1 MVKYKFGW
9 HSGKLTVKDIEILD
23 TLDVKGSLTFGDA
36 AADTLTVTGTS
47 TFNAG
52 VTINAGLVIKYVGKV
67 ESNYTASTD
76 DVIIGVVTTELPVTI
91 TLPSA
96 GAVAGKIYIIHDEG
110 GDAGT
115 NAITI
120 ATEGSETID
129 GNSSATINS
138 NYGTLRI
145 YSDGTNFFTF

>member
-52 VTINAGLVIKYVGKV
+52 VTINAGLVIKHVSKD
-67 ESNYTASTD
+67 NDYTASTD
-76 DVIIGVVTTELPVTI
+76 DVIIGVDTSGGAVTI

-96 GAVAGKIYIIHDEG
+96 GAVAGKVYVIHDEG